1 MAKETS
7 RKNGLF
13 NALLAFL
20 KPWLAFTGLYATFSL
35 CPFCG
40 QSGCPTGIGSAGL
53 VGAVLALFAQK
64 WNMLTVR
71 RKDRKQKHTCDE
83 EDHMIKKTE
92 FVTCQATEVD
102 AGFHPAGFKID
113 KKADPL
119 NRYTQWTIDNDGKWL
134 NSKPVCFH
142 SLPSDGWI
150 KEEREGR
157 AESNNA

>member
-20 KPWLAFTGLYATFSL
+20 KPWLAFTGLYATFSV

-64 WNMLTVR
+64 WNILTVR
-71 RKDRKQKHTCDE
+71 RKDQKQKHTCDKE
-83 EDHMIKKTE
+83 NDMTKQTE
-92 FVTCQATEVD
+92 SVKYQAAEIDTGYHPL
-102 AGFHPAGFKID
+102 GFRID
-113 KKADPL
+113 KGAD
-119 NRYTQWTIDNDGKWL
+119 R
-134 NSKPVCFH
+134 
-142 SLPSDGWI
+142 
-150 KEEREGR
+150 
-157 AESNNA
+157 